1 MASPP
6 SYRDNRSA
14 SRDPTA
20 LRVARS
26 RPARPLHERLVKTF
40 DEEIVPV
47 WNDRFEALVKGG
59 LPQPVTGA
67 VLELG
72 CGTGTLTTELLR
84 RHQGA
89 GRIVSIDPS
98 AALVDEARMRLGDS
112 ITGKLSGKVFLRV
125 QEKRP
130 KLPFAEETF
139 DLVVSHPGPADA
151 RSSGVEWETQLI
163 ELVRVLAPGGTLMV
177 TRALR
182 DSFGE
187 VLDLLDEVLLKL
199 GDEARRQRLRAHRN
213 AQPDGPAL
221 AAAAE
226 RMGLTDVQVTVDR
239 WELLFRSGRELFYA
253 PVIEQGP
260 LPAWKAIVTPP
271 TGTPGDDAGATPE
284 KRQQEV
290 QAVFSVLKD
299 TMDTYTAGQ
308 AFALTVAGA
317 RLTGRKP
324 AQPEAV
330 KPE

>member
-1 MASPP
+1 MPNPP
-6 SYRDNRSA
+6 TYRPT
-14 SRDPTA
+14 RDPTA
-20 LRVARS
+20 LRVARA
-26 RPARPLHERLVKTF
+26 RPARPLHERLLKTF
-40 DEEIVPV
+40 DEEIHPV
-47 WNDRFEALVKGG
+47 WNARFEALVKDG
-59 LPQPVTGA
+59 LPQPLTGA

-72 CGTGTLTTELLR
+72 CGAGSLTAELLR
-84 RHQGA
+84 RHQGP

-112 ITGKLSGKVFLRV
+112 ITGRLSGKVFLRV
-125 QEKRP
+125 QDKRP

-139 DLVVSHPGPADA
+139 DVVIAHPGPADA
-151 RSSGVEWETQLI
+151 RLNFVEWEKQLI
-163 ELVRVLAPGGTLMV
+163 EHTRVMAPGATLLA
-177 TRALR
+177 TRPLR

-187 VLDLLDEVLLKL
+187 VLDLLDEVLLRL
-199 GDEARRQRLRAHRN
+199 EDEPRRQRLRAHRN

-239 WELLFRSGRELFYA
+239 WELLFRSGRELFYS

-260 LPAWKAIVTPP
+260 LPTWKSIVAP
-271 TGTPGDDAGATPE
+271 PGDDGVTPE
-284 KRQQEV
+284 QRQQQV
-290 QAVFSVLKD
+290 QAVFSVLKE

-317 RLTGRKP
+317 RLSGRKP
-324 AQPEAV
+324 AEPVEV